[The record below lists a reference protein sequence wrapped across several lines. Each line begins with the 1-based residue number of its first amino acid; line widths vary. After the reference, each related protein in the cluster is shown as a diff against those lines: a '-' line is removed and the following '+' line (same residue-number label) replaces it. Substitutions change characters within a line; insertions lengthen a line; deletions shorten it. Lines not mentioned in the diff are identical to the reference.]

1 MHSANSAGTTRH
13 TVCYKCIENEA
24 QNPHNQCAFAPQ
36 CASSLALSGGVVMPD
51 DGQVNS
57 ALMIEELYIVPR
69 SLDQGTGDVI
79 TSLDFVIDSPVSQG

>member
-1 MHSANSAGTTRH
+1 MQIAQEQQDTQFATSASRMKRKIH
-13 TVCYKCIENEA
+13 TINVRL
-24 QNPHNQCAFAPQ
+24 PPSVRLRWLFR
-36 CASSLALSGGVVMPD
+36 GVVMPD